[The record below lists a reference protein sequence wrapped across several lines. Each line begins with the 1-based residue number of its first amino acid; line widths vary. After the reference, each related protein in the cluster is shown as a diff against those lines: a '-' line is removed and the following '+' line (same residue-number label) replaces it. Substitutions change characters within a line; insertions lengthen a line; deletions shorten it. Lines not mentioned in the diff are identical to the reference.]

1 MKPPPRCTPGGG
13 SGVSDFGSETET
25 GFGALLG
32 LGWDIRVGKN
42 LSLTPFW
49 NGFGVETDDVDVN
62 VGQIG
67 LGLTLH

>member
-42 LSLTPFW
+42 VSLTPFW
-49 NGFGVETDDVDVN
+49 NGFSANTYDLDA
-62 VGQIG
+62 
-67 LGLTLH
+67 TLVR

>member
-1 MKPPPRCTPGGG
+1 MKP
-13 SGVSDFGSETET
+13 GVSDFGSETET

-42 LSLTPFW
+42 VSLTPFW
-49 NGFGVETDDVDVN
+49 NGFSANTYDLDAN
-62 VGQIG
+62 VGQVG